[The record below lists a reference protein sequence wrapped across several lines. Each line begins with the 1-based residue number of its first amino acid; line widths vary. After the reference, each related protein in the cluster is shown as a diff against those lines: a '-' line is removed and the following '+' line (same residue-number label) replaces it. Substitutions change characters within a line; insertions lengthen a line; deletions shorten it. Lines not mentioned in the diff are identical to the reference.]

1 MHTTAPLLTNSNAG
15 TQDGTIVDNSEM
27 RLPVTGSVLDDDII
41 SEFNTAQA
49 AIDKFK
55 NGKGDGQTMMLQ
67 DELKIDKGGRRRGS
81 RSAKK
86 RLTKRKRN
94 KKSHRRRKSRRVN

>member
-1 MHTTAPLLTNSNAG
+1 MDRKTNTTTTTTALLPNSNNDD

-55 NGKGDGQTMMLQ
+55 NGKGDAKT
-67 DELKIDKGGRRRGS
+67 DKGGRRRGS

-94 KKSHRRRKSRRVN
+94 KKSNRRRKSRRVN